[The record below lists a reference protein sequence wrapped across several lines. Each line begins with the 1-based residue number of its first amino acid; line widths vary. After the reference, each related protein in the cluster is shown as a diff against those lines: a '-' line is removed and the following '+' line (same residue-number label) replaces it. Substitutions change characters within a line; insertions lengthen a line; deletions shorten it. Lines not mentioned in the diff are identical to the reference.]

1 MPKPLAV
8 VLARRTLASL
18 VELVLRHCDIE
29 TASTPSVPAARA
41 LLDDPNAALLIVDS
55 AVGPAAAEL
64 VRRLRPERFGTMA
77 LVDLE
82 AGGSSSAAFTS
93 GADDV
98 LRLPFTPD
106 ELAIRAAV
114 LLGRLGRPTKVAR
127 TGALAHAALN
137 LDEHVSI
144 DATRVALTP
153 SLNSLL
159 YVLGAN
165 IGRPVTLGD
174 VRRLTWGM
182 DREGN
187 AALLGR
193 TVAELGRRLGPRF
206 NVRGTRAGIVLSSVV
221 A

>member
-82 AGGSSSAAFTS
+82 AGGWS
-93 GADDV
+93 
-98 LRLPFTPD
+98 
-106 ELAIRAAV
+106 LA
-114 LLGRLGRPTKVAR
+114 GGS
-127 TGALAHAALN
+127 AHASTFAG
-137 LDEHVSI
+137 HAPASC
-144 DATRVALTP
+144 
-153 SLNSLL
+153 SLL
-159 YVLGAN
+159 WSRN
-165 IGRPVTLGD
+165 PRERP
-174 VRRLTWGM
+174 
-182 DREGN
+182 
-187 AALLGR
+187 
-193 TVAELGRRLGPRF
+193 
-206 NVRGTRAGIVLSSVV
+206 S
-221 A
+221 